1 MKDLRFDHPYADYA
15 EKDMIEMYP
24 IQLQSGDNPDA
35 WAKFVSD
42 LCTLSIQYEQS
53 TILPLP
59 LHLAKNLTE
68 YLLEL

>member
-1 MKDLRFDHPYADYA
+1 
-15 EKDMIEMYP
+15 MIEMYP
-24 IQLQSGDNPDA
+24 IQLQNGDNPDA
-35 WAKFVSD
+35 WAKLVSD

-68 YLLEL
+68 YLLEI